1 MRVAIIAGEASGD
14 ILGAG
19 LIAALRRR
27 YPQLQAEGIGGARM
41 IDLGFSAL
49 YPLEKLSVMGF
60 IEPIKHLPEL
70 FSIRSD
76 LLNRWRDNPPDLFIG
91 IDSPDFNL
99 GLELKLKKLGITT
112 VHYVSPSVWAW
123 RQRRIK
129 KIDAATDLVLTLF
142 PFETTFYQQ
151 HQVAAAFV
159 GHPLADQI
167 PLTIDTQQ
175 KKSELGVAPDRP
187 VVAIM
192 PGSRMSEVTRLTEPF
207 LQTVR
212 WLQQRHPA
220 IQFVTA
226 FVSQATEQY
235 FRSEMLNQGLSSSDV
250 LIHQGASADVM
261 AASDCILL
269 ASGTAT
275 LESMLMKKPMVVA
288 YRMNGLTFSLVKR
301 LVKVEHVALP
311 NLLAKDSLVPEF
323 IQDDVKPD
331 LMGAA
336 VLAFLNNPEQVE
348 HLRSRFDVIHRSLRK
363 GADESAAQA
372 VVALLNSN
380 LAVEP

>member
-19 LIAALRRR
+19 LIAALRRH
-27 YPQLQAEGIGGARM
+27 YPELQAEGIGGFRM
-41 IDLGFSAL
+41 IEQGFSAL

-76 LLNRWRDNPPDLFIG
+76 LFNRWRDNPPDLFIG

-99 GLELKLKKLGITT
+99 GLELKLKKLGIPT

-129 KIDAATDLVLTLF
+129 KIDVATDLVLTLF
-142 PFETTFYQQ
+142 PFEMAFYQQ
-151 HQVAAAFV
+151 HRVAAEFV

-175 KKSELGVAPDRP
+175 KKAQLGLSPEEP

-192 PGSRMSEVTRLTEPF
+192 PGSRMSEVTRLAEPF

-212 WLQQRHPA
+212 WLQQRQPT
-220 IQFVTA
+220 IQFITA
-226 FVSQATEQY
+226 FVNKATEAH
-235 FRSEMLNQGLSSSDV
+235 FRSVMKAQGLSDADV
-250 LIHQGASADVM
+250 LIHQGASTDIM
-261 AASDCILL
+261 AASNCILL

-275 LESMLMKKPMVVA
+275 LEAMLMKKPMVVA
-288 YRMNGLTFSLVKR
+288 YRMNALTFSLAKR
-301 LVKVEHVALP
+301 LVKVENIALP
-311 NLLAKDSLVPEF
+311 NLLAKESLVPEF
-323 IQDDVKPD
+323 IQEDVKPE

-336 VLAFLNNPEQVE
+336 VLEFLDNSERVEQ
-348 HLRSRFDVIHRSLRK
+348 LLGRFDAIHRSLRK

-372 VVALLNSN
+372 VIALLNST
-380 LAVEP
+380 LPTSL